1 MSVMSSFKV
10 QAQTATVNIEDD
22 SVILTGVDL
31 DELVGVVGPEE
42 LLNAIDYSDIL
53 EYVAEVEKDKED
65 DEYDRYTD
73 R

>member
-1 MSVMSSFKV
+1 MSNFEI
-10 QAQTATVNIEDD
+10 QAEQANVDIENG

-31 DELVGVVGPEE
+31 DELVNTVGPEE